1 MDLTRYQTLGR
12 SGLAV
17 SPLALGTMT
26 FGAGRWG
33 CDAAAAGAIL
43 DRYVEAG
50 GNFIDTADVY
60 SGGMSE
66 TLLGDLVAERG
77 LRDRLVVA
85 TKSGFSR
92 EQGTPLAGGNS
103 ARNIRAGL
111 EGSLRRLKTGW
122 IDLYWTHVWDRTTP
136 PEEVLR
142 ALTDA
147 VTRGDILYYGFSN
160 APAWYA
166 AQIATLARA
175 HGLPEP
181 VGLQYA
187 YSLVDRG
194 VELDVLPAGRAL
206 GMGLVPWSPLAAG
219 LLTGKYGRDKLA
231 EAGPAGSLPDR
242 AGDAAAGGSDGRL
255 NGDNPFGGMLFT
267 EANFAVVDVLRAVAE
282 ETGRPMAQV
291 ALAWVARRPGVSSVL
306 VGASRPEQLVQN
318 IAALDVSL
326 SPEQQGRLDAAGRP
340 PGLNPYFIFD
350 LPMPTIFGGQTV
362 EAWHEGPPDFGP
374 AGR

>member
-1 MDLTRYQTLGR
+1 MDLTHYRTLGR

-33 CDAAAAGAIL
+33 SDAAVSATIL

-60 SGGMSE
+60 SGGESE
-66 TLLGDLVAERG
+66 TMLGARLAERG
-77 LRDRLVVA
+77 LRDRLVIA

-92 EQGTPLAGGNS
+92 AQGTPLAGGNS

-111 EGSLRRLKTGW
+111 EGSLRRLRTDW

-147 VTRGDILYYGFSN
+147 VARGDILYYGFSN

-194 VELDVLPAGRAL
+194 VELDVLPAGKAL

-219 LLTGKYGRDKLA
+219 LLTGKYGRGMLA
-231 EAGPAGSLPDR
+231 KSGGAGSLPDR
-242 AGDAAAGGSDGRL
+242 TGETPQGGSDGRL
-255 NGDNPFGGMLFT
+255 NGDNPFGGLLFT
-267 EANFAVVDVLRAVAE
+267 EANFAVVDVLRAVAAE
-282 ETGRPMAQV
+282 VGRPMAQV

-306 VGASRPEQLVQN
+306 VGASRPEQLEQN
-318 IAALDVSL
+318 VAALEVAL
-326 SPEQQGRLDAAGRP
+326 SADQQERLDAAGKP
-340 PGLNPYFIFD
+340 PSLNPYFIFD
-350 LPMPTIFGGQTV
+350 LPTPTIFGGRAVQ
-362 EAWHEGPPDFGP
+362 AW
-374 AGR
+374 

>member
-1 MDLTRYQTLGR
+1 MDLTHYRTLGR

-33 CDAAAAGAIL
+33 SDSATSAEIL
-43 DRYVEAG
+43 NRYVEAG
-50 GNFIDTADVY
+50 GNFVDTADVY
-60 SGGMSE
+60 SGGESE
-66 TLLGDLVAERG
+66 TMLGAMVAERG
-77 LRDRLVVA
+77 LRDRLVIA

-92 EQGTPLAGGNS
+92 APGTPLAGGNS

-111 EGSLRRLKTGW
+111 EGSLRRLRTDW

-147 VTRGDILYYGFSN
+147 IARGDILYYGFSN

-194 VELDVLPAGRAL
+194 VELDVLPAGQAL

-219 LLTGKYGRDKLA
+219 LLTGKYGREKLA
-231 EAGPAGSLPDR
+231 EVGPAGSLPDR
-242 AGDAAAGGSDGRL
+242 AGAATQGGSDGRL

-282 ETGRPMAQV
+282 EVGRPMAQV
-291 ALAWVARRPGVSSVL
+291 AMSWVARRPGVSSVL
-306 VGASRPEQLVQN
+306 IGASRPEQLEQN
-318 IAALDVSL
+318 IAALDVAL
-326 SPEQQGRLDAAGRP
+326 SPDQQMQLDGAGKP
-340 PGLNPYFIFD
+340 PSLNPYFIFD
-350 LPMPTIFGGQTV
+350 LPLPRIFGGQTV
-362 EAWHEGPPDFGP
+362 RAW
-374 AGR
+374 

>member
-1 MDLTRYQTLGR
+1 MDLTHYRTLGR

-33 CDAAAAGAIL
+33 SDAAVSATIL

-60 SGGMSE
+60 SGGESE
-66 TLLGDLVAERG
+66 TMLGARVAERG
-77 LRDRLVVA
+77 LRDRLVIA

-92 EQGTPLAGGNS
+92 AQGTPLAGGNS

-111 EGSLRRLKTGW
+111 EGSLRRLRTDW

-147 VTRGDILYYGFSN
+147 VARGDILYYGFSN

-194 VELDVLPAGRAL
+194 VELDVLPAGKAL

-219 LLTGKYGRDKLA
+219 LLTGKYGRGMLA
-231 EAGPAGSLPDR
+231 KSGGAGSLPDR
-242 AGDAAAGGSDGRL
+242 TGETPQGGSDGRL
-255 NGDNPFGGMLFT
+255 NGDNPFGGLLFT
-267 EANFAVVDVLRAVAE
+267 EANFAVVDVLRAVAAE
-282 ETGRPMAQV
+282 VGRPMAQV

-306 VGASRPEQLVQN
+306 VGASRPEQLEQN
-318 IAALDVSL
+318 VAALEVAL
-326 SPEQQGRLDAAGRP
+326 SADQQERLDAAGKP
-340 PGLNPYFIFD
+340 PSLNPYFIFD
-350 LPMPTIFGGQTV
+350 LPTPTIFGGQAV
-362 EAWHEGPPDFGP
+362 QAW
-374 AGR
+374 

>member
-1 MDLTRYQTLGR
+1 MDLTQYRTLGR

-50 GNFIDTADVY
+50 GNFVDTADVY
-60 SGGMSE
+60 SGGTSE
-66 TLLGDLVAERG
+66 TMLGDLVAERG
-77 LRDRLVVA
+77 LRDRLVIA

-92 EQGTPLAGGNS
+92 AQGTPLAGGNS

-231 EAGPAGSLPDR
+231 EVGPAGSLPDR
-242 AGDAAAGGSDGRL
+242 AGDAATGGSDGRL

-267 EANFAVVDVLRAVAE
+267 EANFAVVDVLRAVAR

-318 IAALDVSL
+318 IGALDITL
-326 SPEQQGRLDAAGRP
+326 SPEQQVRLDAAGRP
-340 PGLNPYFIFD
+340 PSLNPYFIFD
-350 LPMPTIFGGQTV
+350 LPMPTIFGGQAV
-362 EAWHEGPPDFGP
+362 EAWRGSP
-374 AGR
+374 AS

>member
-1 MDLTRYQTLGR
+1 MDLTHYRTLGR

-33 CDAAAAGAIL
+33 SDAAVSAAIL

-60 SGGMSE
+60 SGGESE
-66 TLLGDLVAERG
+66 TMLGARVAERG
-77 LRDRLVVA
+77 LRDRLVIA

-92 EQGTPLAGGNS
+92 AQGTPLAGGNS

-111 EGSLRRLKTGW
+111 EGSLRRLRTDW

-147 VTRGDILYYGFSN
+147 VARGDILYYGFSN

-166 AQIATLARA
+166 AQIATLART

-194 VELDVLPAGRAL
+194 VELDVLPAGKAL

-219 LLTGKYGRDKLA
+219 LLTGKYGRGMLA
-231 EAGPAGSLPDR
+231 KSGGAGSLPDR
-242 AGDAAAGGSDGRL
+242 TGETPQGGSDGRL
-255 NGDNPFGGMLFT
+255 NGDNPFGGLLFT
-267 EANFAVVDVLRAVAE
+267 EANFAVVDVLRAVAAE
-282 ETGRPMAQV
+282 VGRPMAQV

-306 VGASRPEQLVQN
+306 VGASRPEQLEQN
-318 IAALDVSL
+318 VAALEVAL
-326 SPEQQGRLDAAGRP
+326 SADQQERLNAAGKP
-340 PGLNPYFIFD
+340 PSLNPYFIFD
-350 LPMPTIFGGQTV
+350 LPTPTIFGGQAV
-362 EAWHEGPPDFGP
+362 QAW
-374 AGR
+374 

>member
-1 MDLTRYQTLGR
+1 MDLTQYRTLGR

-33 CDAAAAGAIL
+33 SDASTSAAIL
-43 DRYVEAG
+43 DRYVAAG

-60 SGGMSE
+60 SGGESE
-66 TLLGDLVAERG
+66 TMLGAMVAERG
-77 LRDRLVVA
+77 GRDRLVIA

-111 EGSLRRLKTGW
+111 EGSLRRLRTDW
-122 IDLYWTHVWDRTTP
+122 IDMYWTHVWDRTTP

-147 VTRGDILYYGFSN
+147 VARGDILYYGFSN

-187 YSLVDRG
+187 YSLIDRG

-206 GMGLVPWSPLAAG
+206 GMGLIPWSPLAAG
-219 LLTGKYGRDKLA
+219 LLTGKYGRGMLA
-231 EAGPAGSLPDR
+231 KAGPAGSLPDR
-242 AGDAAAGGSDGRL
+242 AGDPVTDGSDGRL
-255 NGDNPFGGMLFT
+255 NGDNPFGGLLFT
-267 EANFAVVDVLRAVAE
+267 EANFAVVDTVRSVAE
-282 ETGRPMAQV
+282 EIGRPMAQV
-291 ALAWVARRPGVSSVL
+291 ALAWVTRRAGVVSVL
-306 VGASRPEQLVQN
+306 VGASRPEQVEQN
-318 IAALDVSL
+318 IASLDVSL
-326 SPEQQGRLDAAGRP
+326 SPDQQDRLDAAGEP
-340 PGLNPYFIFD
+340 PRVNPYFIFD
-350 LPMPTIFGGQTV
+350 LPTPRIFGGQTV
-362 EAWHEGPPDFGP
+362 QAW
-374 AGR
+374 

>member
-1 MDLTRYQTLGR
+1 MDLTHYRTLGR

-33 CDAAAAGAIL
+33 SDAATSAAIL

-50 GNFIDTADVY
+50 GNFVDTADVY
-60 SGGMSE
+60 SGGESE
-66 TLLGDLVAERG
+66 TMLGAMVAERG
-77 LRDRLVVA
+77 LRDRLVIA
-85 TKSGFSR
+85 TKCGFSR
-92 EQGTPLAGGNS
+92 AQGTPLAGGNS

-111 EGSLRRLKTGW
+111 EGSLRRLRTDW
-122 IDLYWTHVWDRTTP
+122 IDMYWTHVWDRTTP

-147 VTRGDILYYGFSN
+147 VARGDILYYGFSN

-181 VGLQYA
+181 VGLQYG

-194 VELDVLPAGRAL
+194 VELDVLPAGKAL
-206 GMGLVPWSPLAAG
+206 GLGLVPWSPLAAG
-219 LLTGKYGRDKLA
+219 LLTGKYGREKLA
-231 EAGPAGSLPDR
+231 QAGPAGSLPDR
-242 AGDAAAGGSDGRL
+242 SGAASQGGSDGRL

-267 EANFAVVDVLRAVAE
+267 EANFAVVDVLRAVAAE
-282 ETGRPMAQV
+282 LGRPMAQV

-306 VGASRPEQLVQN
+306 VGASRPEQLDQN
-318 IAALDVSL
+318 IAALDVAL
-326 SPEQQGRLDAAGRP
+326 SPEQHGRLDAAGKP
-340 PGLNPYFIFD
+340 PSLNPYFIFD
-350 LPMPTIFGGQTV
+350 LPTPTIFGGQDV
-362 EAWHEGPPDFGP
+362 RAW
-374 AGR
+374 